1 MVTPLICVILFS
13 FLGFWIVVDETPGF
27 FLLNFPELVGRLLFV
42 GWYYIVSAYPV
53 VFWHTRF
60 MPIRSILFYSD
71 LIAEIKLMA
80 EIPLGGLV
88 D

>member
-13 FLGFWIVVDETPGF
+13 FLGFWIVVDETPGIL
-27 FLLNFPELVGRLLFV
+27 LLNFPEVVGRLIFV

-60 MPIRSILFYSD
+60 MPIKSILYYSD
-71 LIAEIKLMA
+71 IIAEIRMMG
-80 EIPLGGLV
+80 ETPLGGFV